1 MKDNMK
7 KKTLYSLLLILSF
20 FLSLSGCA
28 HLRRSVP
35 EDLINKVVVAG
46 MPNVCSYIDN
56 PSIPFMSESLI
67 NSFKEEDKQDYV
79 VDGVKNYP
87 ALIIS
92 GGVSNSAYGVG
103 FLKGWSK
110 EGSRPVFKI
119 VTGVSSGGIV
129 AIFAFLGKDYDD
141 ELEELFTSISTK
153 DIVEQKNMFLSLLFG
168 DSLMSSKPLAKKIEK
183 VIDDKLL
190 AKIAEE
196 HKKGRRLYIGTT
208 DLDAQ
213 RFVIWDM
220 GAIASIG
227 GNDSIKMFHKIVL
240 ASCALPIIVSPV
252 YFNVEADSKNYE
264 EMHADGAATT
274 GIFYIYQLL
283 ESMECASHAC
293 IIDPG
298 KFRSRLYVLCCS
310 NLAPHS
316 QQVGGSLVAI
326 ASRALDTYGSA
337 KMLGETYRIYTF
349 AKEKEWDYNLAYIP
363 DDFPPAQ
370 KEMFDKQE
378 MHRLFNRGYEDAL
391 KGYKWH
397 KTPPGLIVNNKW
409 DIPKKAE

>member
-1 MKDNMK
+1 MK
-7 KKTLYSLLLILSF
+7 KKTLYYLFVLMPC

-28 HLRRSVP
+28 HLRHSVP
-35 EDLINKVVVAG
+35 EDLTDKITIAG

-56 PSIPFMSESLI
+56 PNISFMNQSLVD
-67 NSFKEEDKQDYV
+67 SFKEEGKADYIV
-79 VDGVKNYP
+79 NGVKNYP

-103 FLKGWSK
+103 ILKGWSK

-141 ELEELFTSISTK
+141 QLEELFTSISTK
-153 DIVEQKNMFLSLLFG
+153 DIVKQKNMFLSLLFG
-168 DSLMSSKPLAKKIEK
+168 DSLMSSRPLAKRIEK
-183 VIDDKLL
+183 VIDEKML

-213 RFVIWDM
+213 KFVIWDM
-220 GAIASIG
+220 GAIAAIG
-227 GNDSIKMFHKIVL
+227 GGDSAKMFRNIVL
-240 ASCALPIIVSPV
+240 ASCALPVLAPPV
-252 YFNVEADSKNYE
+252 YFPVKADGKNYE
-264 EMHADGAATT
+264 EMHSDGAATM

-283 ESMECASHAC
+283 ESMECASNAC
-293 IIDPG
+293 VIDPG
-298 KFRSRLYVLCCS
+298 KFRSRLYILCCS
-310 NLAPHS
+310 NIAAHS
-316 QQVGGSLVAI
+316 QQVKDNLVAI

-337 KMLGETYRIYTF
+337 KMVGETYRIYTF
-349 AKEKEWDYNLAYIP
+349 AKEKDWDYNLAYIP
-363 DDFPPAQ
+363 DDFRPGQ

-378 MHRLFNRGYEDAL
+378 MRKLFKRGYEDATV
-391 KGYKWH
+391 GYKWH
-397 KTPPGLIVNNKW
+397 KTPPGLVVNNKW
-409 DIPKKAE
+409 EIK

>member
-1 MKDNMK
+1 MK
-7 KKTLYSLLLILSF
+7 KKTLYYLFIIICFLSF
-20 FLSLSGCA
+20 SGCA
-28 HLRRSVP
+28 HLRHSVP
-35 EDLINKVVVAG
+35 EDLTGKITIAG
-46 MPNVCSYIDN
+46 MPNVCAYIDDPN
-56 PSIPFMSESLI
+56 IPFMSQSLI
-67 NSFKEEDKQDYV
+67 ESFEDEGKSDYSIN
-79 VDGVKNYP
+79 GVKNYP

-103 FLKGWSK
+103 VLKGWSE

-141 ELEELFTSISTK
+141 KLEELFTSVSTE
-153 DIVEQKNMFLSLLFG
+153 DIVKQKNIFISLLFG

-183 VIDDKLL
+183 IIDDKLL

-213 RFVIWDM
+213 KFVIWDM

-227 GNDSIKMFHKIVL
+227 RDDSADMFRKIVL
-240 ASCALPIIVSPV
+240 ASCSLPILTPPV
-252 YFNVEADSKNYE
+252 YFPVTADGKSYE
-264 EMHADGAATT
+264 EMHSDGAATM

-283 ESMECASHAC
+283 ESMECASRSC

-298 KFRSRLYVLCCS
+298 EFRSRLYILCCS
-310 NLAPHS
+310 NIAPHS
-316 QQVGGSLVAI
+316 QQVEGSVAAI
-326 ASRALDTYGSA
+326 ASRALDTYGAA
-337 KMLGETYRIYTF
+337 KMIGETYRIYTF
-349 AKEKEWDYNLAYIP
+349 AKEKNWDYNLAYIP
-363 DDFPPAQ
+363 DDFRPAH

-378 MHRLFNRGYEDAL
+378 MRRLFKRGYEDAAA
-391 KGYKWH
+391 GYKWH
-397 KTPPGLIVNNKW
+397 KTPPGLVVNNKW
-409 DIPKKAE
+409 EITRKSE